1 MSVDPADLV
10 SSLARHL
17 HNAGLGHYAPDT
29 IAPASLPIPLLA
41 VGRLPQAPVS
51 ATAISHYMT
60 VPDSETVTST
70 PLHLV
75 QLLSREPDHLSVL
88 RRERALI
95 AFLHSML
102 PGAWPGGIAPLS
114 VTLSSAAP
122 ASPDEGFR
130 AWTKAANF
138 AIRLNPGDES

>member
-10 SSLARHL
+10 VALARHL
-17 HNAGLGHYAPDT
+17 HSAGLGHYAPG
-29 IAPASLPIPLLA
+29 AVPASLSVPFLTI
-41 VGRLPQAPVS
+41 GRLPQAPVS
-51 ATAISHYMT
+51 ATAITHYMT
-60 VPDSETVTST
+60 VPDPETVTST

-75 QLLSREPDHLSVL
+75 QLFSREADMLSVL

-95 AFLHSML
+95 AFLHSIL
-102 PGAWPGGIAPLS
+102 PGTWPGGIAPLS

-122 ASPDEGFR
+122 ASPEEGHR

-138 AIRLNPGDES
+138 AIRLNPGD